1 MAYTRVELQAQID
14 AVFVENGNNA
24 ISASQINGILSN
36 ILNSVTL
43 QDEST
48 AAIEV
53 ASLNISDP
61 ATGLMVEGTKVIG
74 CQQPVIDDLTAET
87 ATAEQAAEGVNA
99 ILEVLRTHGLIDT
112 EDET

>member
-1 MAYTRVELQAQID
+1 MVYTRVELQAQID

-24 ISASQINGILSN
+24 ISASQVNGILSN
-36 ILNSVTL
+36 ILESVTL

-53 ASLNISDP
+53 ASLNITDP
-61 ATGLMVEGTKVIG
+61 VAGLKVEGTSVVG
-74 CQQPVIDDLTAET
+74 AQQPVIDDLTAET
-87 ATAEQAAEGVNA
+87 ATAVQAAGGVNA
-99 ILEVLRTHGLIDT
+99 ILAVLRTHGLIDT